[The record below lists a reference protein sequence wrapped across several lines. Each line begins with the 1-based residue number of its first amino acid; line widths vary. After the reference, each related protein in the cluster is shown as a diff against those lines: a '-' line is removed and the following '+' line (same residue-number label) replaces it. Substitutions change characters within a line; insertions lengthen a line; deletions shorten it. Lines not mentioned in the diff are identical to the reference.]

1 MADFFDRLGY
11 TMGAG
16 QSLEE
21 FLVSEQDVMLAKYET
36 LYESSLSNLEVMK
49 DLYMSMILS
58 MTFALVF
65 AIVLP
70 ILTGNDPTA
79 TVAAVI
85 VLFVFVQLGFYA
97 MIRATSPYDPIWFH
111 PDERAPGD
119 LKLWASLGIGGGLSF
134 LIIGITAAGMFG
146 YGPGLPGL
154 LWFIDDVRLPLYLA
168 VPISPLFITGVVLR
182 SEEQAITA
190 RDGEFPS
197 FIRALGATESAKQST
212 TTDVLTTLRDKNFGD
227 LSPSIERLYRR
238 LNMRI
243 STEGA
248 WEQFTYDT
256 RSYLIQK
263 FSEMYLVGRQ
273 MGGDPKMLGE
283 LISKNMNAVN
293 QLREQRRQAAM
304 TFIGLLYGIT
314 AAATF
319 AFFIGLEIV
328 AILADLTADFQLDEM
343 DIGQIVYPGRTTSPH
358 RVPAAHGRPL

>member
-111 PDERAPGD
+111 PDEARARRPEAVGVARSAAGSPSSSSGSRPPGCSGTARGSPDCSGSSTTCGSRCTSRCRSHHSLSPASSSAAKSRRSRPATASSLLHPGARGDRAP
-119 LKLWASLGIGGGLSF
+119 
-134 LIIGITAAGMFG
+134 
-146 YGPGLPGL
+146 
-154 LWFIDDVRLPLYLA
+154 
-168 VPISPLFITGVVLR
+168 
-182 SEEQAITA
+182 
-190 RDGEFPS
+190 
-197 FIRALGATESAKQST
+197 KQST

-227 LSPSIERLYRR
+227 LSPSIERL
-238 LNMRI
+238 
-243 STEGA
+243 STAGSTCGSAPRARGGA
-248 WEQFTYDT
+248 VHVRHTVVPH
-256 RSYLIQK
+256 QK

-293 QLREQRRQAAM
+293 QLREQR
-304 TFIGLLYGIT
+304 
-314 AAATF
+314 
-319 AFFIGLEIV
+319 
-328 AILADLTADFQLDEM
+328 
-343 DIGQIVYPGRTTSPH
+343 GR
-358 RVPAAHGRPL
+358 RR